1 MENDIPRNMN
11 TSSAATLLDALGN
24 KIRLDFLCLLAQ
36 AEDGG
41 LSLGIAAERLGLPI
55 TTLSFHIA
63 ALESQNAIRAE
74 RRGRFVCYTINSAVL
89 GAAIDFLTVELGL
102 ASTLKAGLQPSLALS
117 RRGKTAAVQPFN
129 ILFLCRSN
137 DGLSMIAEC
146 ILNEVGHGMFRAFSA
161 GLAPAAAPRP
171 IMVTKLRALGHD
183 VTSLACKSWRD
194 LALPEAPVMDFVI
207 WLDETIDPWITAQFP
222 GRPVM
227 ANWPLGG
234 QWADALSDDAE
245 TTSLNA
251 LYGRLHSR
259 IGIFVS
265 LPLASLDKATR
276 KHELEAIG
284 TEG

>member
-1 MENDIPRNMN
+1 MK
-11 TSSAATLLDALGN
+11 TSSAALLLDALGN
-24 KIRLDFLCLLAQ
+24 KIRLDFLRLLAQ
-36 AEDGG
+36 AEGSG

-63 ALESQNAIRAE
+63 ALESQSVVRSE

-102 ASTLKAGLQPSLALS
+102 ASTI
-117 RRGKTAAVQPFN
+117 TAALHPTLAPSRLGNGPAIQPFN

-137 DGLSMIAEC
+137 DGLSLIAEC

-171 IMVTKLRALGHD
+171 TVVAKLRALGHD
-183 VTSLACKSWRD
+183 VTRLACKSWRD
-194 LALPEAPVMDFVI
+194 LALPEAPSMDFVI
-207 WLDETIDPWITAQFP
+207 WLDEPVDPWITAQFP

-234 QWADALSDDAE
+234 QWADALIDDAE
-245 TTSLNA
+245 TTALNA

-284 TEG
+284 TEA